1 VTGAG
6 SAADGPVVPSCR
18 ACGSAV
24 TQTYCERCGEAR
36 LCAGRAPRD
45 GPRAWLR
52 RLHASLQA
60 LASPPGRLTRDWN
73 DGCRSPYLSPLSLLL
88 WTNVA
93 FFLVQA
99 ASGISILSWPLQI
112 HVNNDILGLGV
123 PLLAWRRLHGASPE
137 PAFTAAF
144 EALESVHAKSLVV
157 LMVPL
162 LAAVG
167 WLAAGARQRFAA
179 WLAFAAHFFTYALI
193 ALSALF
199 PVVALSLGVLARAGL
214 RPSADT
220 MDAVV
225 STLEVLLVGW
235 YLYRALGTLG
245 VGASASRRLLRAALL
260 VVALAGI
267 LRLYHLAVF
276 AVTLAAV

>member
-1 VTGAG
+1 MTQRG
-6 SAADGPVVPSCR
+6 SASDGPVVVRCR
-18 ACGSAV
+18 TCGGAV
-24 TQTYCERCGEAR
+24 TQAYCGQCGEAR
-36 LCAGRAPRD
+36 LHAGRAPRD

-73 DGCRSPYLSPLSLLL
+73 DGRRTPYLSPLSLLL

-93 FFLVQA
+93 FFIVQGL
-99 ASGISILSWPLQI
+99 SGVSILSWPLQI

-123 PLLAWRRLHGASPE
+123 PLLAWRRMHGAPPE
-137 PAFTAAF
+137 PTFTAAF

-162 LAAVG
+162 LAVVP
-167 WLAAGARQRFAA
+167 WLAEGGRRGRFAA

-199 PVVALSLGVLARAGL
+199 PVVALTLGALARAGV
-214 RPSADT
+214 RPSANAVDV
-220 MDAVV
+220 VV
-225 STLEVLLVGW
+225 SSLEVLLVGW
-235 YLYRALGTLG
+235 YLHRALGT
-245 VGASASRRLLRAALL
+245 VGERTGPGRLLRTALL
-260 VVALAGI
+260 VIALAGI

-276 AVTLAAV
+276 AVTLLAV

>member
-1 VTGAG
+1 VTEAY
-6 SAADGPVVPSCR
+6 
-18 ACGSAV
+18 CGH
-24 TQTYCERCGEAR
+24 CGEAR
-36 LCAGRAPRD
+36 LSAGRAPRD

-60 LASPPGRLTRDWN
+60 LASPPGLLTRDWN
-73 DGCRSPYLSPLSLLL
+73 DGCRTPYLSPLSLLL

-99 ASGISILSWPLQI
+99 ASGVSILSWPLQI

-123 PLLAWRRLHGASPE
+123 PLLAWRRLHGAPPE
-137 PAFTAAF
+137 PAFSAAF
-144 EALESVHAKSLVV
+144 EALESGHAKSLVV

-162 LAAVG
+162 LAGVA
-167 WLAAGARQRFAA
+167 WLAEGGRRRLAA

-199 PVVALSLGVLARAGL
+199 PVVAISLGVLARAGV
-214 RPSADT
+214 RPSADAI
-220 MDAVV
+220 DVVV
-225 STLEVLLVGW
+225 SSLEVLLVGW

-245 VGASASRRLLRAALL
+245 ARSRAGQLVRTALL

-276 AVTLAAV
+276 AVTLLAV